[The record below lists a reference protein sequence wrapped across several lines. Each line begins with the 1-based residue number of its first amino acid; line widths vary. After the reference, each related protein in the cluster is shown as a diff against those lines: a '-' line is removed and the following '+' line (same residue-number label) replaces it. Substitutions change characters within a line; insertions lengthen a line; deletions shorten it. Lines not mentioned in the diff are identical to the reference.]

1 MQTINIDGTNRRVVS
16 GTVGAGKFIVDT
28 PENPGMACQQHEL
41 TAASAYY
48 IENGDTVKT
57 SGCTYTRAQDKE

>member
-1 MQTINIDGTNRRVVS
+1 MDRININGTNRRVIS
-16 GTVGAGKFIVDT
+16 GTVGAGQFTVDT
-28 PENPGMACQQHEL
+28 PENPGTACQAHKL

-48 IENGDTVKT
+48 IENGGTVKT